1 MNRFSFLLFVV
12 FCITTGCTNNVDL
25 LVHNANIYTANEE
38 FDKATAFVVDNG
50 KFVDVGGEE
59 LLNKYDPVNTV
70 DARGLAIYPGFMDAH
85 CHLLAMGFSQY
96 KTDLSQ
102 SNSLEEVINKIV
114 KHQEK
119 NNQNFILGEGW
130 DQNRW
135 VDTAYPDNELLSI
148 VFPNTPVILESID
161 GHAYL
166 VNQKAIEMA
175 GIDELTEV
183 NGGQIIKRNGKLT
196 GVLIDNAKEMI
207 DRIIPEFTRED
218 KTNALIKA
226 QKICFENG
234 FTTIAQA
241 GISKKDIYLIDSL
254 QRISLMKLR
263 VYAMIE
269 NDPESIN
276 YFLNKGILKTDY
288 LNVRSVKIF
297 ADGELRS
304 REAALKQDY
313 NDHEGWKSSLLVS
326 KDSLM
331 RIANLLK
338 EKSFQMNT
346 YAIGDNANQ
355 TVLDV
360 YNQVLKEKDDPR
372 WRIEPAQFLDLDDF
386 SKFNPKII
394 PSIQPSK
401 ATIDMEL
408 AEYRSGSE
416 SLSGTYAYKD
426 LLDWSGR
433 LALGTNSPAESMNPF
448 ETFYAAVHRKLPDSI
463 SSKTLQYKNALTRNE
478 ALMGMTLWGAYAN
491 FEEAEKGSIE
501 VGKFADFII
510 LDQDIMKVDIDKVI
524 ETRIV
529 ATILNGKIVFSNRL

>member
-1 MNRFSFLLFVV
+1 MNRFSLLLFVV

-59 LLNKYDPVNTV
+59 LVNKYNPVNTV

-85 CHLLAMGFSQY
+85 CHLLAMGFSEY

-114 KHQEK
+114 KHHEK
-119 NNQNFILGEGW
+119 NNQNIILGEGW

-135 VDTAYPDNELLSI
+135 ADTAYPDNELLSI

-175 GIDELTEV
+175 GIDELTQV
-183 NGGQIIKRNGKLT
+183 NGGQIIKRKGKLT

-269 NDPESIN
+269 NDPESVN

-297 ADGELRS
+297 ADGALRS

-313 NDHEGWKSSLLVS
+313 NDQEGSKSSLLVS

-338 EKSFQMNT
+338 EKSFQMST

-360 YNQVLKEKDDPR
+360 YNEVLKEKDDPR
-372 WRIEPAQFLDLDDF
+372 WRIEPAQFFDLNDF

-401 ATIDMEL
+401 ANIDMEL
-408 AEYRSGSE
+408 AEYRLGSE
-416 SLSGTYAYKD
+416 SLSGAYAYKD

-433 LALGTNSPAESMNPF
+433 LALGTNSPVESINPF
-448 ETFYAAVHRKLPDSI
+448 ETFYAAVNRKVPDGI

>member
-1 MNRFSFLLFVV
+1 M
-12 FCITTGCTNNVDL
+12 
-25 LVHNANIYTANEE
+25 
-38 FDKATAFVVDNG
+38 
-50 KFVDVGGEE
+50 
-59 LLNKYDPVNTV
+59 NKYNPVNTV

-85 CHLLAMGFSQY
+85 CHLLAMGFSEY

-114 KHQEK
+114 KHHEK
-119 NNQNFILGEGW
+119 NNQNIILGEGW

-135 VDTAYPDNELLSI
+135 ADTAYPDNELLSI

-175 GIDELTEV
+175 GIDELTQV
-183 NGGQIIKRNGKLT
+183 NGGQIIKRKGKLT

-269 NDPESIN
+269 NDPESVN

-297 ADGELRS
+297 ADGALRS

-313 NDHEGWKSSLLVS
+313 NDQEGWKSSLLVS

-338 EKSFQMNT
+338 EKSFQMST

-360 YNQVLKEKDDPR
+360 YNEVLKEKDDPR
-372 WRIEPAQFLDLDDF
+372 WRIEPAQFLDLNDF

-401 ATIDMEL
+401 ANIDMEL
-408 AEYRSGSE
+408 AEYRLGSE

-433 LALGTNSPAESMNPF
+433 LALGTNSPVESINPF
-448 ETFYAAVHRKLPDSI
+448 ETFYAAVNRKVPDGI

>member
-1 MNRFSFLLFVV
+1 MNRFSLLLFVV

-59 LLNKYDPVNTV
+59 LVNKYNPVNTV

-85 CHLLAMGFSQY
+85 CHLLAMGFSEY

-114 KHQEK
+114 KHHEK
-119 NNQNFILGEGW
+119 NNQNIILGEGW

-135 VDTAYPDNELLSI
+135 ADTAYPDNELLSI

-175 GIDELTEV
+175 GIDELTQV
-183 NGGQIIKRNGKLT
+183 NGGQIIKRKGKLT

-269 NDPESIN
+269 NDPESVN

-297 ADGELRS
+297 ADGALRS

-313 NDHEGWKSSLLVS
+313 NDQEGWKSSLLVS

-338 EKSFQMNT
+338 EKSFQMST

-360 YNQVLKEKDDPR
+360 YNEVLKEKDDPR
-372 WRIEPAQFLDLDDF
+372 WRIEPAQFLDLNDF

-401 ATIDMEL
+401 ANIDMEL
-408 AEYRSGSE
+408 AEYRLGSE

-433 LALGTNSPAESMNPF
+433 LALGTNSPVESINPF
-448 ETFYAAVHRKLPDSI
+448 ETFYAAVNRKVPDGI

>member
-12 FCITTGCTNNVDL
+12 FCITIGCTNNVDL

-59 LLNKYDPVNTV
+59 LVNKYNPVNTV

-85 CHLLAMGFSQY
+85 CHLLAMGFSEY

-102 SNSLEEVINKIV
+102 SNSLEEVINTIV

-119 NNQNFILGEGW
+119 HNKNIILGKGW

-135 VDTAYPDNELLSI
+135 VDTVYPDNVLLSI

-175 GIDELTEV
+175 GIDETTQV
-183 NGGQIIKRNGKLT
+183 NGGQIIKRKGKLT

-234 FTTIAQA
+234 FTTITQA

-276 YFLNKGILKTDY
+276 YFLNKGIFKTDY

-297 ADGELRS
+297 ADGAFRS
-304 REAALKQDY
+304 REATLKQDY
-313 NDHEGWKSSLLVS
+313 NDQEGWKSSLLIS

-346 YAIGDNANQ
+346 YAAGDNAYQ

-360 YNQVLKEKDDPR
+360 YNEVLKEKDDPR
-372 WRIEPAQFLDLDDF
+372 WRIEHAQFLDPNDF

-394 PSIQPSK
+394 PSIQPSNV
-401 ATIDMEL
+401 TIDMKL
-408 AEYRSGSE
+408 AEYRLGSE
-416 SLSGTYAYKD
+416 SLSGAYAYKD

-433 LALGTNSPAESMNPF
+433 LALGTNSPLESINPF
-448 ETFYAAVHRKLPDSI
+448 EIFYAAVHRKVPDGL

-524 ETRIV
+524 ETKIV